1 MCRVLQKLKGT
12 VPIGVLFL
20 VTLAVVLAA
29 CGPATPAP
37 TYTPLPTYTPF
48 PTLVPAPTTT
58 PVPTEAPGAQCSGM
72 PVITA
77 FAASP
82 TTIQVGETATLY
94 WGPVEN
100 AQAAVLVSPDGRL
113 GVVTPGE
120 TTVQPDR
127 TTTYSLYAACGS
139 TIVQQQITVE
149 VTVPGG
155 CSGVPDITSFTASPT
170 TIQAGQ
176 TSTLKWGPVD
186 NASAAILL
194 SPDGKEGVAT
204 PGEKVV
210 EPNLT
215 TTYVL
220 VAFCGNDVVQK
231 NVTVEVEDATSCS
244 GAPVIS
250 SFAAEPENIKQG
262 ASSTLEWGLV
272 ANASGAYLTDGEQII
287 GITTPGQQ
295 VVAPEQT
302 TVYALVAFCGS
313 TIVQADLTFTVE

>member
-1 MCRVLQKLKGT
+1 MFRRVQGLDRAAAS
-12 VPIGVLFL
+12 GV
-20 VTLAVVLAA
+20 VAILALALMLAA

-37 TYTPLPTYTPF
+37 THPPLPTYTPY
-48 PTLVPAPTTT
+48 PTPLPVPTIA
-58 PVPTEAPGAQCSGM
+58 PVPTEAPAGQCSGI

-77 FAASP
+77 FTANP
-82 TTIQVGETATLY
+82 TTIQVGETATLH

-100 AQAAVLVSPDGRL
+100 AQATVLVSPDGRL
-113 GVVTPGE
+113 GVATPGE
-120 TTVQPDR
+120 TTVQPDG
-127 TTTYSLYAACGS
+127 TTTYALYAACGN
-139 TIVQQQITVE
+139 TIVQQQVTVE

-155 CSGVPDITSFTASPT
+155 CAGVPDITSFSASPA

-204 PGEKVV
+204 PGEKVI

-220 VAFCGNDVVQK
+220 VAFCGSDAVQK
-231 NVTVEVEDATSCS
+231 NVTVEVEDTSSCG

-250 SFAAEPENIKQG
+250 SFTAEPDTIAKG
-262 ASSTLEWGLV
+262 GSSTLEWGLV

-287 GITTPGQQ
+287 GIATPGRE

-302 TVYALVAFCGS
+302 TVYTLVAFCGG
-313 TIVQADLTFTVE
+313 TIVQADQTVTVE

>member
-176 TSTLKWGPVD
+176 TSTSNGGRWTMPAQRSSCRPMAKR
-186 NASAAILL
+186 ASPHPA
-194 SPDGKEGVAT
+194 KR
-204 PGEKVV
+204 
-210 EPNLT
+210 
-215 TTYVL
+215 
-220 VAFCGNDVVQK
+220 
-231 NVTVEVEDATSCS
+231 
-244 GAPVIS
+244 S
-250 SFAAEPENIKQG
+250 SNRI
-262 ASSTLEWGLV
+262 
-272 ANASGAYLTDGEQII
+272 
-287 GITTPGQQ
+287 
-295 VVAPEQT
+295 
-302 TVYALVAFCGS
+302 
-313 TIVQADLTFTVE
+313 